1 MLNTIIRYIQGYLL
15 IQVTGYSPERF
26 LNLCSRK
33 QIYLWGLEPKE
44 NSYEMFI
51 TIRGF
56 RKLKPIL
63 KKTRTKVTILNRL
76 GLPFFFHRY
85 RKRKVFFFGILFC
98 LTFIYV
104 MSLFVW
110 NIHIEGN
117 FTRTDEVILEFLES
131 KHIKHGMLKKKVNCE
146 RIVKDIRKEFDD
158 IVWVSAYVTG
168 TRLMIQ
174 VKENTDTFPMEAAK
188 EEPPNDIVADKD
200 GRITSIVT
208 RNGVPCVKPGDEVKK
223 GDILVS
229 GKVEVKNDAG
239 EKEDMTTV
247 DATITNNTEVMMSTV
262 AGNEYAIGYCSLGS
276 LNDTV
281 KAVKIDGAEATTDNV
296 SNGTYKVSR
305 PFNII
310 TKDNVSDVAQ
320 DFINYIMSADG
331 QQVIADDGYISVAEG
346 ETFTSTGASGKI
358 TIDGSSSVSPVMEK
372 LVEAYKKVTR
382 MQILS
387 SRQQIPQQV
396 SHPLSMENVTSEWLP
411 VI

>member
-15 IQVTGYSPERF
+15 IRVTGYSPERF

-98 LTFIYV
+98 LIFIYV

-239 EKEDMTTV
+239 EIVNYHYQNADADIEAETTLEYENEHRFSHSEKKYTDVKKKAFYLRVGNYLGPLGGWKNRYQEAEIYTSERRLKIGEHFYLPISWGIREIRQYESKEKVYTQEEMRILLSEEFQLFCKELEEKKIEILQKD
-247 DATITNNTEVMMSTV
+247 
-262 AGNEYAIGYCSLGS
+262 
-276 LNDTV
+276 
-281 KAVKIDGAEATTDNV
+281 VKIYLQKNSAKAK
-296 SNGTYKVSR
+296 GTLRVREK
-305 PFNII
+305 IGEHKETEKI
-310 TKDNVSDVAQ
+310 
-320 DFINYIMSADG
+320 DF
-331 QQVIADDGYISVAEG
+331 
-346 ETFTSTGASGKI
+346 
-358 TIDGSSSVSPVMEK
+358 
-372 LVEAYKKVTR
+372 
-382 MQILS
+382 
-387 SRQQIPQQV
+387 
-396 SHPLSMENVTSEWLP
+396 
-411 VI
+411 